1 MNLTTIL
8 LAGGM
13 GEEGSWGTVLFLW
26 VPIILVFYFFMIRPQ
41 SKKAKDAKKFRDSLE
56 KGQRIITIG
65 GIHGKILEVADTNVL
80 IDTGGGKLRV
90 EKSAVSPDANP
101 GPEQIEAVK

>member
-1 MNLTTIL
+1 MNLSTIL
-8 LAGGM
+8 LAAGG
-13 GEEGSWGTVLFLW
+13 GQEGSWGTVLFLW

-41 SKKAKDAKKFRDSLE
+41 SKKAKEAKKFRENLE
-56 KGQRIITIG
+56 KGQRIVTIG

-90 EKSAVSPDANP
+90 EKSAISPDANP
-101 GPEQIEAVK
+101 GVEQLEATK